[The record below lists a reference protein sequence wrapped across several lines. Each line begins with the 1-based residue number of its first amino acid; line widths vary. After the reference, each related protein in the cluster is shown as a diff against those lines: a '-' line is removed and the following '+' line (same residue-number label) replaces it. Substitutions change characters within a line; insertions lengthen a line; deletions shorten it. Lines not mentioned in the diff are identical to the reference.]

1 MNTSDTRLVL
11 APELRVST
19 HDEGAVILDIA
30 GGQLY
35 STNKVGARIIALLE
49 AKTNLHDIADRIK
62 TEFDAPLERVRADLE
77 SFVGSLKAG
86 GLLRRLESSIQLH
99 AISPTGSRRV
109 DPL

>member
-1 MNTSDTRLVL
+1 MNIIEAGPVL
-11 APELRVST
+11 APGLRVSA
-19 HDEGAVILDIA
+19 HNDGAVILDID

-77 SFVGSLKAG
+77 RFVGSLKAG
-86 GLLRRLESSIQLH
+86 GLLR
-99 AISPTGSRRV
+99 T
-109 DPL
+109 